1 VATKGPVPKR
11 SSQRRRRN
19 KVVGADLLQL
29 PASAPVEIPVADPE
43 WHPIA
48 RGWFESLG
56 ESAQSS
62 LYEPS
67 DWATARYVAEAM
79 SRNLNVGQ
87 RFSANL
93 FAAVMSAMNE
103 LLTTEGAR
111 RRARV
116 EIERLADAEPAAVAI
131 MERYRQAARDG
142 DQSA

>member
-1 VATKGPVPKR
+1 VPKR
-11 SSQRRRRN
+11 SGQRRRRN
-19 KVVGADLLQL
+19 KPPGAALLQI
-29 PASAPVEIPVADPE
+29 PAGAPVEMPKPDPA
-43 WHPIA
+43 WHAIA
-48 RGWFESLG
+48 REWFESLG
-56 ESAQSS
+56 ESTQSS

-116 EIERLADAEPAAVAI
+116 EIERHAGVEPPAVAI

-142 DQSA
+142 DQGA